1 MVKTDF
7 STADVN
13 GFTISKEELDRAFD
27 ERFPVSIKEKLQK
40 ASVAIAGLGGLG
52 SNIAVSLA
60 RSGVGHLF
68 LVDFDVVDVTN
79 LNRQMY
85 LIPHLGMPKT
95 QALREILRQIN
106 PWLYVQTRQVKVTPE
121 NIRDLFEGWP
131 IVCEA
136 FDRPDQKAMLTGAL
150 LSQCPDTIVVSGN
163 GMAGL
168 GDANN
173 IRTRQMFRRLY
184 VCGDG
189 ETESAPG
196 SGLMAPRVAVCAGHQ
211 ANKVLQLIT
220 GEKSTEKDI
229 NRESADTRI

>member
-1 MVKTDF
+1 MIHMKEKKLPEIEKSSLNIT
-7 STADVN
+7 
-13 GFTISKEELDRAFD
+13 KEELDRAFD
-27 ERFPVSIKEKLQK
+27 ARFPSRMKEKLQN

-85 LIPHLGMPKT
+85 MIPHLGMPKT
-95 QALREILRQIN
+95 QALHDILLQIN
-106 PWLYVQTRQVKVTPE
+106 PWLDIQTRQIRVTAE
-121 NIRDLFEGWP
+121 NVTELFGNWS

-136 FDRPDQKAMLTGAL
+136 FDRPDQKAMLVDSL

-168 GDANN
+168 GDAND
-173 IRTRQMFRRLY
+173 IRTQQKLRRLY

-189 ETESAPG
+189 TTESAPG
-196 SGLMAPRVAVCAGHQ
+196 AGLMAPRVAICAGHQ
-211 ANKVLQLIT
+211 ANKVLQLIV
-220 GEKSTEKDI
+220 GEG
-229 NRESADTRI
+229 